1 MIRICTI
8 QNTHKLVVNVSIRSK
23 NVNYV
28 QVVVLPACAASTT
41 SSLLNH
47 QTSRRYIPLR
57 LIVYSFTHSMKTQF
71 PVARQTTCS
80 HPRQIQRGASDVA
93 NATLN
98 NGKKAY
104 FNAYSLIAS
113 TPRSIALRTGST

>member
-1 MIRICTI
+1 MICICAL

-57 LIVYSFTHSMKTQF
+57 LNMGSLTHSMKTQF
-71 PVARQTTCS
+71 PVARQATRS
-80 HPRQIQRGASDVA
+80 HPCQTYRDASDVSD
-93 NATLN
+93 TTVD
-98 NGKKAY
+98 NGKKEY
-104 FNAYSLIAS
+104 FNAYSLTAS
-113 TPRSIALRTGST
+113 TPRNTALRTGAT

>member
-1 MIRICTI
+1 MICICAL

-71 PVARQTTCS
+71 PVARQATRS
-80 HPRQIQRGASDVA
+80 HPCQTYRDASDVSD
-93 NATLN
+93 TTVD
-98 NGKKAY
+98 NGKKEY
-104 FNAYSLIAS
+104 FNAYALTAS
-113 TPRSIALRTGST
+113 TPRNTALRTGAT